1 MKMEK
6 EEFQEFVY
14 NMRKASGLSCGA
26 LARALGC
33 SRSRI
38 NQYENGLKI
47 PKDTG
52 EFEDKLRS
60 VVKAEIQRRRNSR
73 DELEYV

>member
-1 MKMEK
+1 MNNSD
-6 EEFQEFVY
+6 FAEFVM

-38 NQYENGLKI
+38 NQYENGIGI
-47 PKDTG
+47 PKDTS
-52 EFEDKLRS
+52 EFEDKLRV
-60 VVKAEIQRRRNSR
+60 VVKSEIKRRREHG
-73 DELEYV
+73 ELECV